1 MAAQLLQRPCQ
12 SPWRVGRHTTG
23 RRRGSRAPRGAP
35 YHARDRSSAGA
46 RDAGPRE
53 HGARVEEPERKD
65 QEDGGG
71 SLLGEV
77 SVVTLIVAAVTI
89 LAIVGYGLLLL
100 FELFF

>member
-1 MAAQLLQRPCQ
+1 M
-12 SPWRVGRHTTG
+12 
-23 RRRGSRAPRGAP
+23 
-35 YHARDRSSAGA
+35 
-46 RDAGPRE
+46 
-53 HGARVEEPERKD
+53 EEPERKD